1 MNGTREQ
8 RVWCLGEPK
17 VRVLPSILS
26 ADMARLGEQ
35 VACVA
40 AAGAEAVHV
49 DVMDGHF
56 VPNISIGVPVVESLR
71 QATDLFLDT
80 HLMITDPVQY
90 AEPFVKAGADSITFH
105 VEVVDEPRSLIERIR
120 GLGANVGITLNPGT
134 PVERILDYVPLV
146 DIVLVM
152 SVEPG
157 FGGQPFLDG
166 VLDKVARL
174 AAIMTPAQRLEID
187 GGINPATIG
196 RAAAAGADML
206 VAGSAIFRAADPAG
220 AYRELLRLAR
230 QAASKTR
237 NDTQ

>member
-1 MNGTREQ
+1 MPYAAFDRSI
-8 RVWCLGEPK
+8 K
-17 VRVLPSILS
+17 IAPSILS
-26 ADMARLGEQ
+26 ADFAEL
-35 VACVA
+35 
-40 AAGAEAVHV
+40 GAECRAIEDQGCDWVHV

-105 VEVVDEPRSLIERIR
+105 IEVVDDPRSLIERIR

-157 FGGQPFLDG
+157 FGGQAFLDS

-220 AYRELLRLAR
+220 AYRKLLRLAR